1 MSQKFCMSPVVHRTN
16 MREVLH
22 QSAQSAHSLR
32 AVCTQSARCL
42 HTQSTPIYTQSTPI
56 YSSGSSTKQAAG
68 NSMGNSR
75 GAEAE
80 RYLAQSTTL
89 YRYALG
95 AYTSSNSFGAYRSRW
110 PAAHA

>member
-42 HTQSTPIYTQSTPI
+42 HTQSTPI